1 MSAGTQ
7 LTPQPV
13 DGAFPEGRSLLAHL
27 IHALNQPLT
36 GLQCSM
42 EVALASP
49 RQTEQY
55 LNTLREGLTLTSR
68 MRILVESI
76 REVADQES
84 ERASDRHNNDRHN
97 NDRHNNDRHNNDRR
111 NNDRRNNDRRNNDRR
126 NNGGPN
132 NDRPENDRPENDR
145 IANDAPKND
154 RFLFDR
160 LLRETV
166 ADLHPVAESRNVQLL
181 MACQPSLPVLGD
193 RRVFAALLFRF
204 LESAITLAGEGT
216 ELRVA
221 AARDTNRGQLAV
233 SWIAGQLPEHSPFS
247 RPELG
252 IMIAQAGWRR
262 AGADWERRRVTNTE
276 TCTIRLPLAAAET
289 TSAQAGRADS
299 KPTTDPN
306 QITENLK

>member
-7 LTPQPV
+7 LTPQSV
-13 DGAFPEGRSLLAHL
+13 DGALPEGRSLLAHL

-42 EVALASP
+42 EVALAGP

-55 LNTLREGLTLTSR
+55 MNTLREGLTLTSR

-84 ERASDRHNNDRHN
+84 ERRNDLPTSDR
-97 NDRHNNDRHNNDRR
+97 
-111 NNDRRNNDRRNNDRR
+111 
-126 NNGGPN
+126 
-132 NDRPENDRPENDR
+132 
-145 IANDAPKND
+145 
-154 RFLFDR
+154 FMLDR

-166 ADLHPVAESRNVQLL
+166 ADLHPVAESRNIQLL

-193 RRVFAALLFRF
+193 RRFFAALLFRV
-204 LESAITLAGEGT
+204 LETVLSLAGEGT

-233 SWIAGQLPEHSPFS
+233 SWIEGQPPEHSPFS

-252 IMIAQAGWRR
+252 LMIAQAGWQR
-262 AGADWERRRVTNTE
+262 AGAEWERRRAAQTQ
-276 TCTIRLPLAAAET
+276 TCTIRLPLASAET
-289 TSAQAGRADS
+289 MSGVADS
-299 KPTTDPN
+299 KLSQKLDGPENNPTV
-306 QITENLK
+306 ESLK

>member
-7 LTPQPV
+7 LTPQSV

-84 ERASDRHNNDRHN
+84 ERASDRHNNDRHS
-97 NDRHNNDRHNNDRR
+97 NDRH
-111 NNDRRNNDRRNNDRR
+111 NNDRR

-233 SWIAGQLPEHSPFS
+233 SWIAGRLPEHSPFS

-306 QITENLK
+306 QIMENLK